1 MPFGGEKQHFGLIFA
16 EEKWPFVEIFDGWPS
31 FYSLFWYFPNKICTF
46 ADEFGKSIE
55 DYEEIIVSNRCDD
68 VGNGPVVCPKIVDTP
83 GLHRLCDG
91 EQYHAE
97 EVAVAEAECYRGTE
111 GCQGRPAADT

>member
-1 MPFGGEKQHFGLIFA
+1 LLKESGHSLKFSTDGHLFIPF
-16 EEKWPFVEIFDGWPS
+16 
-31 FYSLFWYFPNKICTF
+31 FWHFPNKICTF

-55 DYEEIIVSNRCDD
+55 DYEEVIVSNRCDD

-97 EVAVAEAECYRGTE
+97 EVAVAEAECDRRTE
-111 GCQGRPAADT
+111 GCQSRPVADT